1 MNRGLIVTHGKM
13 GMALK
18 DTLELIVGPVD
29 CIDALSFGQCDSID
43 ELCNTISRYIETYS
57 NDHVFLFSDIMGGS
71 CANTSLRFLQEERVH
86 MYAGINLP
94 MLIVFYTFRKSTA
107 EEICTTLVTQ
117 AREAIVD
124 LRYIAEQRK
133 RK

>member
-1 MNRGLIVTHGKM
+1 MNRGLIITHGKM
-13 GMALK
+13 GIALK
-18 DTLELIVGPVD
+18 ETLELIVGPVE
-29 CIDALSFGQCDSID
+29 CVDAMSFGQCDSID
-43 ELCNTISRYIETYS
+43 ELCNSITKYIAKYCD
-57 NDHVFLFSDIMGGS
+57 DHIFLFSDIMGGS

-94 MLIVFYTFRKSTA
+94 MLIVFYTFRKNSA
-107 EEICTTLVTQ
+107 EDICTTLVAQ
-117 AREAIVD
+117 ARDAIVD